1 MPVIQSVDRALRI
14 LDLFD
19 EHTTELKITDISNQ
33 MGLHKSTI
41 HSLLKTLLNHG
52 YISQN
57 PENGKYGL
65 GMKLFE
71 RGNYVIQSLDVRDL
85 SKKYLMDLSAKTGQT
100 THLVILDGKEGVYID
115 KVEGPMAVILYSKI
129 GKRIPLHC
137 SAVGKA
143 LIAFK
148 DPEEI
153 KKILHEYVYLKQTEL
168 TITEE
173 SKFMRELQQV
183 RSQGYA
189 IDNQENEP
197 GVRCI
202 AAPIRNHENKV
213 IAAISLSTLVGRI
226 NDSQLDIFIEQLKQ
240 AALELSEQMGNG
252 IPIS

>member
-71 RGNYVIQSLDVRDL
+71 RGNYVIQSLDIRDL

-153 KKILHEYVYLKQTEL
+153 KKILHEYDYLKQTER
-168 TITEE
+168 TITDE
-173 SKFMRELQQV
+173 STFMGELQQV

-226 NDSQLDIFIEQLKQ
+226 NDSQLDVFIEQLKQ
-240 AALELSEQMGNG
+240 ATLALSEQMGNG